1 MSLMIFN
8 IEFKSNIGKMF
19 AWLIVILVLMGLM
32 MAFFPLYHE
41 ENILSLVEGFREG
54 IGPRMANAI
63 GYGEKVDIQKLDQYI
78 SLVFQYLSFL
88 FAIFAMQIGAASLVK
103 EQSMGT
109 IGYLYGQPIK
119 RSSIVADKFFANLF
133 LYFILSIIA
142 VIVNAGF
149 AVLFSKEA
157 VQAQYLII
165 SELRVLGGLLGLGLF
180 FIALGLFYSSL
191 SNRVGHTEGG
201 SVFIVILFYVV
212 AFIGKYMGGQVEMI
226 TNYLPVNV
234 FNPLMM
240 LDRVNLIGIIINIG
254 LALLLYIIS
263 MVIYNSK
270 ELRY

>member
-1 MSLMIFN
+1 MTFN
-8 IEFKSNIGKMF
+8 IEVKSNIGKMF
-19 AWLIVILVLMGLM
+19 AWLIVILILMGLM

-41 ENILSLVEGFREG
+41 DNILSLVEGFREG

-63 GYGEKVDIQKLDQYI
+63 GYGENVDIQKLDQYI

-88 FAIFAMQIGAASLVK
+88 FAIFAMQLGAASLVK

-119 RSSIVADKFFANLF
+119 RSAIAADKFFANFF
-133 LYFILSIIA
+133 LYFILSLISVLA
-142 VIVNAGF
+142 SAGF
-149 AVLFSKEA
+149 AVLFSKEP
-157 VQAQYLII
+157 VQVQMLVMNN
-165 SELRVLGGLLGLGLF
+165 LRVLGGLLGLGLF
-180 FIALGLFYSSL
+180 FLAFGMFYSSL

-212 AFIGKYMGGQVEMI
+212 AFIGKYLGDQVEMI
-226 TNYLPVNV
+226 TNYLPVNA

-240 LDRVNLIGIIINIG
+240 LDSVNLLGIVVSIG
-254 LALLLYIIS
+254 LAFLFYIIS
-263 MVIYNSK
+263 VVIYNSK